1 MEIIIPC
8 AGLST
13 RFPNLRP
20 KYLLTDYRGRLMI
33 EEAVK
38 NYIDK
43 HSITVAVLDM
53 HDKKFGS
60 SKKLKEIFGDAVKVV
75 VLPEPTAGPAD
86 TIYQTLKAINID
98 PSESFMVKD
107 CDSYFDSDVIEG
119 NAIYVSTLTKNPNMR
134 NAAAK
139 SYTITNDQNI
149 INNVVEKQIVSE
161 NFCCGGYQFSRA
173 MDFMDA
179 YDDIKDTT
187 KEIFVSNVIDY
198 LIGCD
203 AVFIEKQV
211 TNFIDVGTA
220 ADWFEYNSR
229 PTYFCDIDGTIVKS
243 KFDYNEPYEP
253 LADNVN
259 KLKSELE
266 RGCKIVFCTARHEK
280 YRGTT
285 TSMLNELGFEGCDL
299 IMDVHHTKRVLINDF
314 SSTNP
319 YPSAIAINLNRD
331 SDNLEEYLK

>member
-8 AGLST
+8 AGMST

-20 KYLLTDYRGRLMI
+20 KYLLTDYSGRLMI

-38 NYIDK
+38 NYIGK
-43 HSITVAVLDM
+43 HSITVAILDM

-60 SKKLKEIFGDAVKVV
+60 SKKLKEIFGDSVKVV
-75 VLPEPTAGPAD
+75 ILPEPTNGPAD

-98 PSESFMVKD
+98 PFESFMVKD

-173 MDFMDA
+173 IDFMDA

-203 AVFIEKQV
+203 AIFIEKQV

-220 ADWFEYNSR
+220 ADWFEYNNR

-243 KFDYNEPYEP
+243 KFDYSEQYEP
-253 LADNVN
+253 LIENVN
-259 KLKSELE
+259 KLKSELK
-266 RGCKIVFCTARHEK
+266 RGCKIIFCTARSELYK
-280 YRGTT
+280 DVTRI
-285 TSMLNELGFEGCDL
+285 MLDELGFEGCEL
-299 IMDVHHTKRVLINDF
+299 VMGIHHSKRILINDHAD
-314 SSTNP
+314 SNP
-319 YPSAIAINLNRD
+319 YPSAIAINLFRD
-331 SDNLEEYLK
+331 ADNLSSLI